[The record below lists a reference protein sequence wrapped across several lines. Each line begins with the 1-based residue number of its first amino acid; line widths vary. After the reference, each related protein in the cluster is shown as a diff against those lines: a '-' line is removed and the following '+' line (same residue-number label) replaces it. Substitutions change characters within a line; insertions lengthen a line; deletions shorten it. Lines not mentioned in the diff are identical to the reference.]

1 VYVPR
6 SISLRESFDRVE
18 NVGFDLVR
26 CYLCPSFIEGHTA
39 KGVGLQVANSHIG
52 NHREDAFTPLET
64 IQRFLG
70 VIGSRSLSGL
80 EGRPSSRIEGEP
92 SVDILR
98 EFLNLGPVGNWLTL
112 FNRVPSEYP
121 ELLLEDNKLDKKSF
135 KDVISQYVQED
146 PLYNLIATYPVN
158 FQTFPDP
165 IMYLAGLKILW
176 EHNPKEP
183 IMYYRGKEG
192 IEGEIQFLPRED
204 LKNKGGEYSS
214 VFVNNETPVT
224 YVEPLNAV
232 APSQF
237 VETMADSDDTPSE
250 KDEVV

>member
-1 VYVPR
+1 MSGRFNPFG
-6 SISLRESFDRVE
+6 L
-18 NVGFDLVR
+18 
-26 CYLCPSFIEGHTA
+26 A
-39 KGVGLQVANSHIG
+39 KL
-52 NHREDAFTPLET
+52 T
-64 IQRFLG
+64 IFA
-70 VIGSRSLSGL
+70 VTCKTYGS
-80 EGRPSSRIEGEP
+80 EP

-98 EFLNLGPVGNWLTL
+98 EFLNLGPV
-112 FNRVPSEYP
+112 VPSEYP

-146 PLYNLIATYPVN
+146 PLYNIIATYPVN

-165 IMYLAGLKILW
+165 IMYLAGLKTSW
-176 EHNPKEP
+176 EHNLKEP
-183 IMYYRGKEG
+183 IIYYCGKGIYSSFSPG

-204 LKNKGGEYSS
+204 LKNKGGESPS

-224 YVEPLNAV
+224 YMEPLNVV

-237 VETMADSDDTPSE
+237 VENMADSDDTPSE